1 MEKIMEDY
9 QVMTVEGFDSDG
21 EPEIRLYDDGKIEV
35 MFNFM
40 PPSNGNPDLIDNFM
54 FDSFEMAL
62 ENALGVKVT
71 REDRELF
78 LIDRPK
84 LKTTVELKQYLET
97 FWDQIKV

>member
-9 QVMTVEGFDSDG
+9 QVMLVEGFDSDG
-21 EPEIRLYDDGKIEV
+21 EPEIRVYDDGKIEV

-40 PPSNGNPDLIDNFM
+40 PPNNGNSDPIDDPI
-54 FDSFEMAL
+54 FDSFEVAL

-78 LIDRPK
+78 EIAKPK
-84 LKTTVELKQYLET
+84 VNTAVQLQQYLEN
-97 FWDQIKV
+97 FWSKKI